1 LEEKEKNEIKKISI
15 ELLRRT
21 KKDKLKVEQW
31 SDKSVTAAAV
41 FNYVSNTY
49 LKFCLPSYQT

>member
-15 ELLRRT
+15 ELLEEL

-31 SDKSVTAAAV
+31 ADKSVTAAAV
-41 FNYVSNTY
+41 FNYVSNIL
-49 LKFCLPSYQT
+49 LKNCLQVL